1 MDFRLSADHEEMR
14 NMVSKFTRQEIIP
27 YIGEYDEKEEYP
39 VEIIRKMHEVG
50 LMNTA
55 VPTEYGGPGVDM
67 IGQMIVTEELCYGDL
82 GVGITMAS
90 SGLLAPCPVLVGG
103 NEEQK
108 TRFFDMLNNGKLAA
122 FCLTEPG
129 AGSDTASLATTAVR
143 KGDHYILNGTKQF
156 ITNAGVADV
165 YIVFATLDRSKR
177 YKGFIGFIVDRH
189 TPGISV
195 GPEEKKMGVHTSDT
209 RQVIFEDVAVPVANR
224 LGEEDDGFKIC
235 MKALDLSRPSVAAE
249 GLGVAKRAFDIAVQY
264 SKERSTFGQT
274 LSNHQAIRF
283 MLADMAME
291 IEASRLL
298 TYKACWLAM
307 NGEPFSHVASYAK
320 CFSTDTAMRVTT
332 NAVQILGGYG
342 YLKEYTVEKF
352 MRDAKVLQIY
362 EGANQIQ
369 RNIISSHIF
378 RK

>member
-1 MDFRLSADHEEMR
+1 
-14 NMVSKFTRQEIIP
+14 
-27 YIGEYDEKEEYP
+27 
-39 VEIIRKMHEVG
+39 MHEVG

-103 NEEQK
+103 NEDQK
-108 TRFFDMLNNGKLAA
+108 TRFFDMLNSGKLAA

-165 YIVFATLDRSKR
+165 YVVFATTDRSLR
-177 YKGFIGFIVDRH
+177 YRGFIGFIVDRQ

-209 RQVIFEDVAVPVANR
+209 RQVIFETWPCPLPIGWV
-224 LGEEDDGFKIC
+224 K
-235 MKALDLSRPSVAAE
+235 KATVSRSACRPWTFPGLPWPLKGSGLRNGLSISRCSIPRNGPHS
-249 GLGVAKRAFDIAVQY
+249 GKPFPTTRRY
-264 SKERSTFGQT
+264 
-274 LSNHQAIRF
+274 
-283 MLADMAME
+283 
-291 IEASRLL
+291 AS
-298 TYKACWLAM
+298 CWLIW
-307 NGEPFSHVASYAK
+307 PWRS
-320 CFSTDTAMRVTT
+320 RR
-332 NAVQILGGYG
+332 
-342 YLKEYTVEKF
+342 
-352 MRDAKVLQIY
+352 RDC
-362 EGANQIQ
+362 
-369 RNIISSHIF
+369 
-378 RK
+378 